1 MALRSRKVD
10 FKRRFAVLR
19 YSECVDLDE
28 TVSLGRGVPTT
39 IKTGVDKEE
48 EDEHHLRAALDAN
61 QAGVEKSTVVIPTPD
76 ASRPFA
82 GHEKYYPGG
91 YQIPKAFVKFSAQ
104 MEDYIGCPYCLD
116 EADDAFLAKWR
127 AESASDCATDSKNV
141 DVECVVPD
149 DDLFE
154 VYMYTLERFGN
165 EQATDVPTLDQ
176 CSVYIRENEPLLLV
190 PQTIPTP
197 EATLSKIFS
206 YWVHR
211 RYTQPRP
218 FPVTN
223 NQLGRP
229 IVPPL
234 RVDEV
239 TNNPKRDDSDPYI
252 CFRKRDLRP
261 TRKHTKRVD
270 TASLEK
276 LKKLHRDLI
285 QVRGLLDLVG
295 EREETRRELLT
306 MDTAFFEK
314 RCLVRKMK
322 KVFGVAE
329 TEDGKKKKRKTA
341 EDSLRPSSIKIKIR
355 NPSTELLDVK
365 SPMDPVSEQMKV
377 SEQVSR
383 RKAEDAA
390 SGFIDLTECPFI
402 QSTTSPK
409 SFWESPLEITST
421 ASYKA
426 SSATD
431 SASMKSKFVFS
442 CGRRRV
448 GRGGRLFIDRRPV
461 LKYDKDCTAQ
471 WKFDEATEEIRANE
485 VVVMEDTIRYYFL
498 RKFEFLIFVTR
509 NLAYR
514 AFHLSPANEDIN
526 LFLTKPTHPDQINPK
541 PIPDAA
547 APPNRPQLPVY
558 EVVRQTVNAPT
569 ASNGTSAAAVDGSST
584 KKKAVATAPPSAAPT
599 KPKKPL
605 PVLDERTQKLKSM
618 LDSSKS
624 QAQLLKNQAAAA
636 ASGGAVGPPPA
647 SGGTPGS
654 SGTVQTPIQ
663 QNQLPQQPN
672 GTATSAANGGSMS
685 PAAANLAVNIN
696 AANGAATP
704 NVPNGAIPSAAALAA
719 LQAQQQATN
728 AAQFSMLTAQQQ
740 MFLRQ
745 QALAAM
751 MMGMGNN
758 NLPPQTQQQQAQLLL
773 AMRQQQAAAVAFQNM
788 PPQMQQQYLMNQQ
801 RLRFAMAQAAMTPN
815 SAGVGAVGGPGGAGM
830 QSAVAAA
837 AGMMAAGANVGGL
850 GMNNPAMMNGMMTP
864 QQMAHLQFLMKQKAA
879 AAAAGASVNSAGGP
893 GADGSGAPGNLT
905 GGASLGVGV
914 AEAAVVVLV
923 QVTTSITGC
932 MPACP
937 SGFGDATEAE
947 LVAASAVEE
956 APARRLNVAMGAV
969 VAAVAVLA
977 IKAVLPSDLEITV
990 HPAAALFCTEI
1001 VYVAAALAT
1010 AVLRAAVGTALAEAT
1025 AVAGTLPMMLE
1036 QRSSQPQERQSPELK
1051 VYWRLLNNPGLLVM
1065 LFVVSEASAEALAEA
1080 EAPEDPTVK
1089 TFVVLV
1095 TCTGD
1100 EAVPTTPL
1108 IEGAATLDA
1117 RILANAIK
1125 TGAVEAD
1132 TTETVVADEAATLGA
1147 VAASNVVSTTE
1158 PTTDVKT
1165 PARTEAV
1172 DKAAAVGPAWALMEP
1187 AVRDFAAVE
1196 SVDIATDADPEEA
1209 TEKAIVDAVLIVD
1222 TVDSVLAAD
1231 SANEPVG
1238 SDEEVTGAIEP
1249 ASSIKVDV
1257 EVLTTAE
1264 APAANEKLAGTA
1276 PESGSEEA
1284 VIEPTDMV
1292 ATEEETTGG
1301 DETSEKTDGTGADAV
1316 KMVAL
1321 AICAEDATAALANTE
1336 DATGAVGEA
1345 RACAEDATAAPALAP
1360 ADEAIDV
1367 EAKTG
1372 AKVAAVVAEETD
1384 VDVEEATAV
1393 SLV

>member
-485 VVVMEDTIRYYFL
+485 VVVMEDTIR
-498 RKFEFLIFVTR
+498 

-672 GTATSAANGGSMS
+672 GTAASAANGGSMS

-704 NVPNGAIPSAAALAA
+704 NVPNGGIPSAAALAA

-1010 AVLRAAVGTALAEAT
+1010 AVLA
-1025 AVAGTLPMMLE
+1025 
-1036 QRSSQPQERQSPELK
+1036 QRSQKLPQQRSGQPQERQSPKLK
-1051 VYWRLLNNPGLLVM
+1051 VYWRLLNKPGLFVM
-1065 LFVVSEASAEALAEA
+1065 LFQKPRL
-1080 EAPEDPTVK
+1080 K
-1089 TFVVLV
+1089 HWQK
-1095 TCTGD
+1095 
-1100 EAVPTTPL
+1100 
-1108 IEGAATLDA
+1108 
-1117 RILANAIK
+1117 RK
-1125 TGAVEAD
+1125 H
-1132 TTETVVADEAATLGA
+1132 
-1147 VAASNVVSTTE
+1147 
-1158 PTTDVKT
+1158 
-1165 PARTEAV
+1165 
-1172 DKAAAVGPAWALMEP
+1172 KAAAVGPAWALMEP
-1187 AVRDFAAVE
+1187 AVREVAAVE

-1209 TEKAIVDAVLIVD
+1209 TEKAIVDAVLILWARVSFG
-1222 TVDSVLAAD
+1222 T
-1231 SANEPVG
+1231 PR
-1238 SDEEVTGAIEP
+1238 
-1249 ASSIKVDV
+1249 SS
-1257 EVLTTAE
+1257 TH
-1264 APAANEKLAGTA
+1264 
-1276 PESGSEEA
+1276 
-1284 VIEPTDMV
+1284 
-1292 ATEEETTGG
+1292 
-1301 DETSEKTDGTGADAV
+1301 
-1316 KMVAL
+1316 
-1321 AICAEDATAALANTE
+1321 
-1336 DATGAVGEA
+1336 
-1345 RACAEDATAAPALAP
+1345 
-1360 ADEAIDV
+1360 
-1367 EAKTG
+1367 
-1372 AKVAAVVAEETD
+1372 
-1384 VDVEEATAV
+1384 
-1393 SLV
+1393 

>member
-1 MALRSRKVD
+1 
-10 FKRRFAVLR
+10 
-19 YSECVDLDE
+19 
-28 TVSLGRGVPTT
+28 
-39 IKTGVDKEE
+39 
-48 EDEHHLRAALDAN
+48 
-61 QAGVEKSTVVIPTPD
+61 
-76 ASRPFA
+76 
-82 GHEKYYPGG
+82 
-91 YQIPKAFVKFSAQ
+91 

-485 VVVMEDTIRYYFL
+485 VVVMEDTIR
-498 RKFEFLIFVTR
+498 

-569 ASNGTSAAAVDGSST
+569 ASN
-584 KKKAVATAPPSAAPT
+584 
-599 KPKKPL
+599 
-605 PVLDERTQKLKSM
+605 
-618 LDSSKS
+618 
-624 QAQLLKNQAAAA
+624 AAAA

-672 GTATSAANGGSMS
+672 GTATSSANGGSMS

-788 PPQMQQQYLMNQQ
+788 PPQMQQQYLMNQ

-914 AEAAVVVLV
+914 GGGA
-923 QVTTSITGC
+923 G
-932 MPACP
+932 
-937 SGFGDATEAE
+937 GDQ
-947 LVAASAVEE
+947 
-956 APARRLNVAMGAV
+956 
-969 VAAVAVLA
+969 
-977 IKAVLPSDLEITV
+977 
-990 HPAAALFCTEI
+990 
-1001 VYVAAALAT
+1001 
-1010 AVLRAAVGTALAEAT
+1010 TAL
-1025 AVAGTLPMMLE
+1025 
-1036 QRSSQPQERQSPELK
+1036 
-1051 VYWRLLNNPGLLVM
+1051 LN
-1065 LFVVSEASAEALAEA
+1065 S
-1080 EAPEDPTVK
+1080 
-1089 TFVVLV
+1089 
-1095 TCTGD
+1095 
-1100 EAVPTTPL
+1100 
-1108 IEGAATLDA
+1108 
-1117 RILANAIK
+1117 
-1125 TGAVEAD
+1125 
-1132 TTETVVADEAATLGA
+1132 
-1147 VAASNVVSTTE
+1147 
-1158 PTTDVKT
+1158 
-1165 PARTEAV
+1165 
-1172 DKAAAVGPAWALMEP
+1172 
-1187 AVRDFAAVE
+1187 
-1196 SVDIATDADPEEA
+1196 
-1209 TEKAIVDAVLIVD
+1209 
-1222 TVDSVLAAD
+1222 
-1231 SANEPVG
+1231 
-1238 SDEEVTGAIEP
+1238 
-1249 ASSIKVDV
+1249 
-1257 EVLTTAE
+1257 
-1264 APAANEKLAGTA
+1264 
-1276 PESGSEEA
+1276 
-1284 VIEPTDMV
+1284 
-1292 ATEEETTGG
+1292 
-1301 DETSEKTDGTGADAV
+1301 
-1316 KMVAL
+1316 
-1321 AICAEDATAALANTE
+1321 
-1336 DATGAVGEA
+1336 
-1345 RACAEDATAAPALAP
+1345 
-1360 ADEAIDV
+1360 
-1367 EAKTG
+1367 
-1372 AKVAAVVAEETD
+1372 
-1384 VDVEEATAV
+1384 
-1393 SLV
+1393 